1 MVHSQLCKCVLYS
14 LLMPYKRRTESLLA
28 DKGNNIG
35 HNVLIG
41 HLIPCGVQLLLR
53 EVMAVKLQL

>member
-1 MVHSQLCKCVLYS
+1 MVDTQLCKGVLYS
-14 LLMPYKRRTESLLA
+14 LLVTNQSRAESLLA